1 MVKIICKSYSTT
13 NRHIIEVE
21 AQYEFF
27 FQFHINTISHTV
39 RGRDL
44 YNANSVCY
52 FPTVQN
58 DMLVEFEDLPVCTCV
73 FGLKSE

>member
-1 MVKIICKSYSTT
+1 MMFYILIVNLPGY
-13 NRHIIEVE
+13 
-21 AQYEFF
+21 FF
-27 FQFHINTISHTV
+27 ELKTSISRKTISNNV

-73 FGLKSE
+73 CVFGLKSE